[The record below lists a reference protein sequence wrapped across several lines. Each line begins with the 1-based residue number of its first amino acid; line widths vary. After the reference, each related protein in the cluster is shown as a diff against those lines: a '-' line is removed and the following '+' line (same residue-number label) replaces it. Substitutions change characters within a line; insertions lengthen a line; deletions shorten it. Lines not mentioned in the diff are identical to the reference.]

1 MERVGFKT
9 QERSYLA
16 YLKEHG
22 IDIYKRPQGQES
34 PYSMDANLLHISYEG
49 LILED
54 PSKEPDEAM
63 WLWTN
68 SQRRHQDTPEYIEI
82 EYKKWRPNSY

>member
-1 MERVGFKT
+1 
-9 QERSYLA
+9 
-16 YLKEHG
+16 
-22 IDIYKRPQGQES
+22 
-34 PYSMDANLLHISYEG
+34 MDANLLHISYEG

-68 SQRRHQDTPEYIEI
+68 SPEEAPDTPEYIEI
-82 EYKKWRPNSY
+82 EYKNGDPIAINGEKLSPANLLAKLNEYGT